1 MNIKKVND
9 MTIIDDCYNASPES
23 MKLALNTLVKQE
35 AKRRIAILGDML
47 ELGEYSEKL
56 HEEIGKYV
64 AKNKINKLIVTGN
77 FSKYIPLGA
86 KRIEAECDD
95 KDIMLIAFEKDNKTV
110 LITANFSEKEK
121 AFVMPYDGLVSVTD
135 KGHNLTEK
143 SVSANEKIAITPQSV
158 TTFVF

>member
-1 MNIKKVND
+1 MIEDFTLLNVTSWQHWIACSHYDYHDGLIYLDIEKKSYE
-9 MTIIDDCYNASPES
+9 T
-23 MKLALNTLVKQE
+23 T
-35 AKRRIAILGDML
+35 KRL
-47 ELGEYSEKL
+47 Y
-56 HEEIGKYV
+56 
-64 AKNKINKLIVTGN
+64 VTGN

-121 AFVMPYDGLVSVTD
+121 DFVIPYDGLVSVTD